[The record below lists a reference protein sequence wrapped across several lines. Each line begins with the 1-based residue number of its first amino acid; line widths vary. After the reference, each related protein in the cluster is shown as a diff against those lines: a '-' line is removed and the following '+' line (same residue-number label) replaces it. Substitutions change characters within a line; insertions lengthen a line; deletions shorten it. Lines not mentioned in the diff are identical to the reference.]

1 MRKFKFV
8 RYILISSLLIS
19 FLYSKGST
27 KDIYKQV
34 RKNQS
39 LINDVYRYI
48 ITNYV
53 DDIDLDAFTKMSINN
68 MLRELDPYTTYMEN
82 EEKDGIE
89 MLTKGKYGGVGIQ
102 IGVREKQ
109 LTVLAPMDNSPAK
122 RAGILSGDKI
132 IRIDNQETMNYN
144 IDDAA
149 KLIRGKKGTDVKL
162 SIQRYGENELIDFV
176 LTRESIAV
184 KDISYFGMLDDAT
197 GYIRLTRFS
206 RNSDK
211 EMKGALE
218 SLLSQQMSGLILD
231 LRDNPGGLLNSAV
244 NILDFFTEKGE
255 LLVWTEGKTQKL
267 NRKYTSKTDPII
279 PKEINITVL
288 VNQGSASASEI
299 ISGALQDLDRGIVI
313 GRQTFGK
320 GLVQTVFNIDRER
333 SLKITT
339 AKYYIPSGRL
349 IQKSGYL
356 PADIMADTS
365 SQDTIFYTKGGRS
378 VSGSGGITPDYQVEL
393 DEIEP
398 LLSVSWRKGLFFNFV
413 QKNKSNYES
422 MAELEQ
428 DTSLIH
434 SFEKYLHSSDLDI
447 YMKGENDYL
456 TMKDLLFKLD
466 SNSVQIQGAMDI
478 LDSYFEQIALSQFEQ
493 EEEKLYHYL
502 LVEFADYFDGEEG
515 RVKTSSKM
523 DKDIQKAIEIL
534 HDPVAFEN
542 IFLTH

>member
-8 RYILISSLLIS
+8 RYILISSLLTS
-19 FLYSKGST
+19 FLFSKGST

-53 DDIDLDAFTKMSINN
+53 DDINLDAFTKMSINN

-132 IRIDNQETMNYN
+132 IKIDDQETLDYN

-184 KDISYFGMLDDAT
+184 KDISYFGMLDETT

-267 NRKYTSKTDPII
+267 NRKYTSKTDPIV

-356 PADIMADTS
+356 PEDIMADTS

-434 SFEKYLHSSDLDI
+434 LFEKYLHSSDLDI
-447 YMKGENDYL
+447 YMKGENDYQ
-456 TMKDLLFKLD
+456 TMKDILFELD

>member
-8 RYILISSLLIS
+8 RYILISSLFIS
-19 FLYSKGST
+19 FLFSKEST

-184 KDISYFGMLDDAT
+184 KDISYFGMLDEAT

-356 PADIMADTS
+356 PEDIMADTT

-398 LLSVSWRKGLFFNFV
+398 LLSASWRKGLFFNFV

-434 SFEKYLHSSDLDI
+434 LFEKYLHSSDLDI

-456 TMKDLLFKLD
+456 TMKDILFELD

-523 DKDIQKAIEIL
+523 DKDIQKAIQIL

-542 IFLTH
+542 IFLSH

>member
-132 IRIDNQETMNYN
+132 IKIDNQETMDYN

-398 LLSVSWRKGLFFNFV
+398 LLSASWRKGLFFNFV

-456 TMKDLLFKLD
+456 TMKDILFELD

>member
-8 RYILISSLLIS
+8 RYILVSSLLIS
-19 FLYSKGST
+19 FLYPKGST

-53 DDIDLDAFTKMSINN
+53 DDIDLDTFTKMSINN

-89 MLTKGKYGGVGIQ
+89 MLTRGKYGGVGIQ

-132 IRIDNQETMNYN
+132 IKIDNQETMDYN

-162 SIQRYGENELIDFV
+162 SIQRYGESELIDFV

-184 KDISYFGMLDDAT
+184 KDISYFGMLDETT

-267 NRKYTSKTDPII
+267 NRKYTSKTDPIV

-356 PADIMADTS
+356 PEDIMADTS
-365 SQDTIFYTKGGRS
+365 SQDTIFYTKGGRL
-378 VSGSGGITPDYQVEL
+378 VSGSGGITPDYEVEL
-393 DEIEP
+393 EEIEP
-398 LLSVSWRKGLFFNFV
+398 LLSASWRKGLFFNFV

-434 SFEKYLHSSDLDI
+434 LFEKYLHSSDLDI

-456 TMKDLLFKLD
+456 TMKDILFELD

>member
-1 MRKFKFV
+1 MRKIKFV

-53 DDIDLDAFTKMSINN
+53 DDIDLDAFTKISINN
-68 MLRELDPYTTYMEN
+68 MLKELDPYTTFMEN

-132 IRIDNQETMNYN
+132 IKIDNQETIDYN

-149 KLIRGKKGTDVKL
+149 KLIRGKKGTDVML

-184 KDISYFGMLDDAT
+184 KDISYFGMLDETT

-211 EMKGALE
+211 EMKAALE
-218 SLLSQQMSGLILD
+218 SLLSEQMTGLILD

-267 NRKYTSKTDPII
+267 NRKYTSKANPIV
-279 PKEINITVL
+279 PKDLNITVL

-356 PADIMADTS
+356 PEDIMADTS
-365 SQDTIFYTKGGRS
+365 SQDTIFYTKGGRL

-398 LLSVSWRKGLFFNFV
+398 LLSASWRKGLFFNFV

-434 SFEKYLHSSDLDI
+434 LFEKYLHSSDLDI

-456 TMKDLLFKLD
+456 TMKDLLFELD

-502 LVEFADYFDGEEG
+502 LVEFADYFEGEEG
-515 RVKTSSKM
+515 RVKASSKM

-542 IFLTH
+542 VFLNH

>member
-1 MRKFKFV
+1 MRKFKFF
-8 RYILISSLLIS
+8 RYVLISSLLIS
-19 FLYSKGST
+19 FLFSRGST

-132 IRIDNQETMNYN
+132 IKIDDQETMDYN

-184 KDISYFGMLDDAT
+184 KDISYFGMLDETT

-211 EMKGALE
+211 EMKSALE

-267 NRKYTSKTDPII
+267 NRKYTSKTEPIV

-356 PADIMADTS
+356 PEDIMADTS
-365 SQDTIFYTKGGRS
+365 SQDTIFYTKGGRL
-378 VSGSGGITPDYQVEL
+378 VSGSGGITPDYEVEL
-393 DEIEP
+393 DEIGP
-398 LLSVSWRKGLFFNFV
+398 LLSASWRKGLFFNFV

-422 MAELEQ
+422 MVELEQ

-434 SFEKYLHSSDLDI
+434 LFEKYLHSSDLDI

-456 TMKDLLFKLD
+456 TMKDILFELD

-515 RVKTSSKM
+515 RVKASSKM
-523 DKDIQKAIEIL
+523 DKDIQKAIEVL